1 MSRNR
6 GLARRIGVAFRAWA
20 ASAYRLAAV
29 PYEKRPCTSGSIAPE
44 DVSPDIGS
52 SQASPRH
59 PE

>member
-6 GLARRIGVAFRAWA
+6 GGAQHLGAVFRARA
-20 ASAYRLAAV
+20 ASAYQLAAERQ
-29 PYEKRPCTSGSIAPE
+29 EKRPCTSGSIAPE

-52 SQASPRH
+52 SQANPRH